1 MKDSHSADPQQ
12 RIDALRRSGRLEPT
26 DAATLREA
34 FPPQDPA
41 PQPAATPAQQRFPD
55 FSRVFLGGAMDEAT
69 LRRLT
74 LQRSVLM
81 GAMFAFLFFFSMVL
95 VTGWSRFWPH
105 LVTVWSPLSLFAG
118 AMFGLSMHLVVMRPM
133 VERLVRLRREAGSLQ
148 PLGLVDAGQCP
159 TCRAEDFTVWTW
171 RHPMMLH
178 WIANPGLAFNELV
191 LGQRM
196 PARANVCRQCRTSF
210 VDCPHCNRAIDA
222 VQWGGR
228 SALGHWRGLPC
239 PHCGG
244 SIPVLSNALA
254 FLVKAPIRGMARLLG
269 VGGAR

>member
-1 MKDSHSADPQQ
+1 
-12 RIDALRRSGRLEPT
+12 
-26 DAATLREA
+26 
-34 FPPQDPA
+34 
-41 PQPAATPAQQRFPD
+41 
-55 FSRVFLGGAMDEAT
+55 
-69 LRRLT
+69 
-74 LQRSVLM
+74 
-81 GAMFAFLFFFSMVL
+81 
-95 VTGWSRFWPH
+95 
-105 LVTVWSPLSLFAG
+105 
-118 AMFGLSMHLVVMRPM
+118 
-133 VERLVRLRREAGSLQ
+133 
-148 PLGLVDAGQCP
+148 
-159 TCRAEDFTVWTW
+159 
-171 RHPMMLH
+171 MMLH